1 MRIDLKT
8 GKPVLA
14 NITGGLSGPAVKP
27 VGIRCVYQCA
37 RQVNIPIIGVGGI
50 ANSED
55 VLEYLLAGASAVE
68 VGAMNFKDPYI
79 CKKII
84 EDLPETLNK
93 YGYTSVHDVIER
105 RQNEQNNYCIGFFKQ
120 GTGIRILRQFDEPVY
135 VKIGME
141 LTYACGLDIVKEV
154 KNMGHKIF
162 LDLKLHDIPNT
173 VKGGMKNLAKL
184 GVDIVNCH
192 CAGGIEMMKAA
203 KQGILEGTPEGQQP
217 AKLIGVTVLT
227 STSKESMNEELG
239 IPGEVIDTVIHYAK
253 NAKEAGL
260 DGVVC
265 SVHEAKAIH
274 EACGDDFLTVTPGI
288 RLAGNSVDDQKRVA
302 TPEFAKEQGCDMI
315 VVGRSITKSEDPK
328 ATYKAIEEV
337 ME

>member
-1 MRIDLKT
+1 MSKTIIALDFSNKEEVLNFLK
-8 GKPVLA
+8 
-14 NITGGLSGPAVKP
+14 
-27 VGIRCVYQCA
+27 
-37 RQVNIPIIGVGGI
+37 
-50 ANSED
+50 
-55 VLEYLLAGASAVE
+55 
-68 VGAMNFKDPYI
+68 
-79 CKKII
+79 
-84 EDLPETLNK
+84 
-93 YGYTSVHDVIER
+93 
-105 RQNEQNNYCIGFFKQ
+105 
-120 GTGIRILRQFDEPVY
+120 QFDEPVY

-141 LTYACGLDIVKEV
+141 LTYACGLEIVKEV
-154 KNMGHKIF
+154 KDMGHNIF

-203 KQGILEGTPEGQQP
+203 KQGILEGTPEGKQP
-217 AKLIGVTVLT
+217 AKVIGVTILT

-239 IPGEVIDTVIHYAK
+239 IEGEVIDTVIHYAK

-274 EACGDDFLTVTPGI
+274 EACGNDFLTVTPGI

-302 TPEFAKEQGCDMI
+302 TPQLAKEVGCDMI
-315 VVGRSITKSEDPK
+315 VVGRSITKSENPK
-328 ATYKAIEEV
+328 ETYKQIEEA
-337 ME
+337 MN

>member
-1 MRIDLKT
+1 MSRTIVALDFSSK
-8 GKPVLA
+8 
-14 NITGGLSGPAVKP
+14 
-27 VGIRCVYQCA
+27 
-37 RQVNIPIIGVGGI
+37 
-50 ANSED
+50 E
-55 VLEYLLAGASAVE
+55 E
-68 VGAMNFKDPYI
+68 VMNFLAK
-79 CKKII
+79 
-84 EDLPETLNK
+84 
-93 YGYTSVHDVIER
+93 
-105 RQNEQNNYCIGFFKQ
+105 
-120 GTGIRILRQFDEPVY
+120 FDEPVY

-154 KNMGHKIF
+154 KAAGHKVF

-173 VKGGMKNLAKL
+173 VKGGMKNLARL

-192 CAGGIEMMKAA
+192 CGGIEMRKAA

-227 STSKESMNEELG
+227 STSQEAMNEELG
-239 IPGEVIDTVIHYAK
+239 IPGEVIDTVVHYAK

-288 RLAGNSVDDQKRVA
+288 RLANNSVDDQKRVA
-302 TPEFAKEQGCDMI
+302 TPEYAKQQGCDMI
-315 VVGRSITKSEDPK
+315 VVGRSITKAENPYE
-328 ATYKAIEEV
+328 TYQAIEEA
-337 ME
+337 MN